1 MIKFCIGCNTNKKQS
16 DFSNNKSSSDGLSFY
31 CRVCKSNAN
40 KSYYTKNRVFLCT
53 KGRNYQRKAY
63 GVNKANILFS
73 NKKYKE
79 RVFEKVL
86 SGYGNKCA
94 CCGEQNKEFLTLD
107 HVNRD
112 GASHRK
118 IRHQYGIYRDVINS
132 GFPNNYR
139 ILCMNCNWATRYSMV
154 CPHIKKFSK
163 MLETTGPVRDPK
175 AQEVTNDTR
184 A

>member
-1 MIKFCIGCNTNKKQS
+1 MMKFCICCNTDKKES
-16 DFSNNKSSSDGLSFY
+16 GFSKNKSSGDGLSFY
-31 CRVCKSNAN
+31 CKECKSEAN
-40 KSYYTKNRVFLCT
+40 KSYYIKNRIFLSA
-53 KGRNYQRKAY
+53 KGKNYQQKIY
-63 GVNKANILFS
+63 KLNKVNILS
-73 NKKYKE
+73 SKKKYRE
-79 RVFEKVL
+79 RVFENVL

-107 HVNRD
+107 HVNGG
-112 GASHRK
+112 GAAHRK
-118 IRHQYGIYRDVINS
+118 IRHQYGIYRDVING
-132 GFPNNYR
+132 GFPSNYR

-175 AQEVTNDTR
+175 AQEVANDTR